1 MFYEDVLPAYIR
13 QNQEYIKLTLA
24 LPLPNKFKGEVGAG
38 YAELDDDYY
47 QTNDRPLTNSDFDHS
62 YYQLYQLYGKA
73 EYNTLKPKQ
82 YHTAGKQKLI
92 ELQYRTGW
100 EYFIPHGETGLI
112 GERRSQNYI
121 QAKAKYV
128 NYLNTSKILKL
139 GVMAES
145 VAALG
150 RNLGIN
156 YTSSILQAPAFT
168 PTPHSKI
175 IFNEA
180 FRANQYL
187 AAGLMPIIQCSKLL
201 QLRTELYAFLPV
213 NPITRSNFIQ
223 PTYTVPTYKYSLEAL
238 KYMGEISIV
247 LNLPFVAVSVFANA
261 YSFPNNNFNAGL
273 NIGYIMF
280 NEGVNQ

>member
-24 LPLPNKFKGEVGAG
+24 LPLPNKAKGEIGAG
-38 YAELDDDYY
+38 YAEFDDDYY
-47 QTNDRPLTNSDFDHS
+47 QSNDRPLTNSDFDHS

-82 YHTAGKQKLI
+82 YHTAGKQKLL
-92 ELQYRTGW
+92 ELQYRTGA
-100 EYFIPHGETGLI
+100 ETFISHDKTTSGGWNAI
-112 GERRSQNYI
+112 NYI

-128 NYLNTSKILKL
+128 NYFNTSRTLKL
-139 GVMAES
+139 GVMAET
-145 VAALG
+145 VATLNKQLG
-150 RNLGIN
+150 LN
-156 YTSSILQAPAFT
+156 YTASILQAPAFT

-201 QLRTELYAFLPV
+201 QLRTEVYGFLPI

-261 YSFPNNNFNAGL
+261 YSFPQNNFNAGL